1 VLVAIGYIVIL
12 ASVFG
17 GYMLAGGHLGPLFQP
32 TELLIIFGA
41 GIGAFVVGN
50 DKKAIGATV
59 KAIPGLFKGSRY
71 TKALYMEVMALL
83 YVVLSKIR
91 REGMMSI
98 EADIENPH
106 ESALFSNYPTIQA
119 DHHALDFICD
129 YLRLMVGG
137 NLNPFQIEALMDQ
150 EIDTHHHEAEQ
161 PARII
166 TKVGDAMPAFG
177 IVAAVMGVVHTMGS
191 VGLPPAELGKL
202 IASALVGTFLGILL
216 AYGFIG
222 PLGSLLEQRAEES
235 TKLFQCI
242 KVTLLASMNGYAP
255 AIAVEFGR
263 KVLFSTERPS
273 FAELEDHVRGAKTA

>member
-50 DKKAIGATV
+50 DKKAINATV
-59 KAIPGLFKGSRY
+59 KAIPGLFKGSKY

-98 EADIENPH
+98 EADIEAPH
-106 ESALFSNYPTIQA
+106 ESALFANYPTIQA

-137 NLNPFQIEALMDQ
+137 N
-150 EIDTHHHEAEQ
+150 
-161 PARII
+161 
-166 TKVGDAMPAFG
+166 
-177 IVAAVMGVVHTMGS
+177 
-191 VGLPPAELGKL
+191 L

>member
-1 VLVAIGYIVIL
+1 MLVAIGYIVIL

-50 DKKAIGATV
+50 DKKAINATV
-59 KAIPGLFKGSRY
+59 KALPGLFKGSKY

-106 ESALFSNYPTIQA
+106 ESTLFANYPAIQA

-137 NLNPFQIEALMDQ
+137 NLNPSFC
-150 EIDTHHHEAEQ
+150 
-161 PARII
+161 ARHFFF
-166 TKVGDAMPAFG
+166 TYQHSQRECWVLPFVTGPAFP
-177 IVAAVMGVVHTMGS
+177 S
-191 VGLPPAELGKL
+191 
-202 IASALVGTFLGILL
+202 
-216 AYGFIG
+216 
-222 PLGSLLEQRAEES
+222 S
-235 TKLFQCI
+235 TSC
-242 KVTLLASMNGYAP
+242 G
-255 AIAVEFGR
+255 
-263 KVLFSTERPS
+263 
-273 FAELEDHVRGAKTA
+273 